1 MPRPGRHARPYG
13 DRMLDYPFPV
23 VNAIVAIAAL
33 SVSAAVLWLLLRSPV
48 GVRLV
53 AIPSDERWHAEAT
66 PTFGGVGIFAGFAAG
81 VLVALAT
88 GVIEWSGELG
98 GILAGVTIVFV
109 AGLVDDLRH
118 LSPIAKLAAQVTAAV
133 VVLASGSNVE
143 IVGNDLLAW
152 AIGLLWLVG
161 ITNAFN
167 LLDNMNGLAATLA
180 VVSCAYF
187 AVDALTE
194 HESETVLALALALGL
209 ACAGF
214 LPFNLRP
221 RRGAAVFMG
230 DSGSLVIG
238 FGLAS
243 LALAASWTVAGTT
256 VATVL
261 LPLLV
266 LAIPILDTT
275 LVTIARLVERRPVT
289 QGGRDHTSH
298 RLVYYGLSETKA
310 VLLLAIVASAI
321 GATALAYNVLD
332 NGRLTAIGVLVTFVL
347 LVQFG
352 SFLSDL
358 EERSRRGVE
367 GPEPSLWRALIFEP
381 RRLVEVFADF
391 VLICASFLAAYVL
404 AVGGMGTEYERSVY
418 LSALPILLAARY
430 VFFVALGVYRRVW
443 RYATARDVVP
453 IVVGCLGS
461 ALTACLILVALRPIG
476 SFPAAQIFVV
486 DALLCTA
493 LVGASRLTLRLVP
506 ETLGHR
512 GDRKRVLIVGAGRGG
527 RSLAR
532 ELREGRDERVV
543 GFLDD
548 NPRVRRRR
556 ILGVSVVGSLDE
568 ADHAIA
574 STRADEVL
582 VTIPAAAA
590 ERLVAV
596 TRAAEHAGIPC
607 RTVRRQVELSASEP
621 VEAAQ
626 T

>member
-1 MPRPGRHARPYG
+1 
-13 DRMLDYPFPV
+13 
-23 VNAIVAIAAL
+23 VNVLVAISAIA
-33 SVSAAVLWLLLRSPV
+33 VSFAVLRLLLRSSA
-48 GVRLV
+48 GARLV
-53 AIPSDERWHAEAT
+53 AVPTQQRWHTQPT
-66 PTFGGVGIFAGFAAG
+66 PLFGGVGIFAGFVAGVGLALAAG
-81 VLVALAT
+81 
-88 GVIEWSGELG
+88 IIDWSGELG

-118 LSPIAKLAAQVTAAV
+118 LSPIAKLFAQIAAAV
-133 VVLASGSNVE
+133 IVLASGLNVE
-143 IVGNDLLAW
+143 IVGNDVIAW
-152 AIGLLWLVG
+152 GIGLLWLVG

-167 LLDNMNGLAATLA
+167 LLDNMDGLAATLA

-187 AVDALTE
+187 AIDALTE
-194 HESETVLALALALGL
+194 HANETVLALALALGF

-214 LPFNLRP
+214 LPYNLRP
-221 RRGAAVFMG
+221 QRGAAVFMG
-230 DSGSLVIG
+230 DSGSQVIG

-256 VATVL
+256 AATVL

-275 LVTIARLVERRPVT
+275 LVTIARLVEKRPVT

-332 NGRLTAIGVLVTFVL
+332 NGRLTAIGVLVTFVI

-358 EERSRRGVE
+358 EERSRRGIE
-367 GPEPSLWRALIFEP
+367 GPEPSLWRALVFEP

-391 VLICASFLAAYVL
+391 VIICVSFLAAYVL
-404 AVGGMGTEYERSVY
+404 AVDGTGTVYEKSVY
-418 LSALPILLAARY
+418 LSALPILLGSRY
-430 VFFVALGVYRRVW
+430 VLFVALGVYRRVW
-443 RYATARDVVP
+443 RFATARDVVP
-453 IVVGCLGS
+453 IAVGCFGS
-461 ALTACLILVALRPIG
+461 AIVAYLVLIALRPIG
-476 SFPAAQIFVV
+476 SFPALEIFVV
-486 DALLCTA
+486 DAILCTL
-493 LVGASRLTLRLVP
+493 LVGASRLALRLLP
-506 ETLGHR
+506 ETVALR
-512 GDRKRVLIVGAGRGG
+512 GERRRVLIVGAGRTG
-527 RSLAR
+527 RGLAR
-532 ELREGRDERVV
+532 ELREGLDARVV

-556 ILGVSVVGSLDE
+556 IVGIRVVGSLDE
-568 ADHAIA
+568 ADRMIA

-582 VTIPAAAA
+582 VSIPAAPH
-590 ERLVAV
+590 ERLEHVL
-596 TRAAEHAGIPC
+596 RAAEKAAIPC
-607 RTVRRQVELSASEP
+607 RLVRRHVELSSGATGP
-621 VEAAQ
+621 VEAAR